1 MLNRKLVQLFTQISS
16 VKIPRFIGARSETAA
31 YQLLAFCDA
40 LVKAYAASVY
50 LRIKEDTG
58 IKTHLVFSKMR
69 LAPVNRGKNKRE
81 LTIPRLEL
89 LAVVIG
95 IRALKFVTKE
105 LRLKVP
111 ERILWTDS
119 QCVLYWLKTRKPLL
133 VFVENRIKEIKLE
146 KDVTFR
152 YVSTVDNPTDFAT
165 RGLSVQ
171 EIKCSS
177 LWWHGPSWLQD
188 DDSLWPVGSYSDMA
202 PDILQQTDNE
212 VRKLK
217 PSCELSNIAVE
228 EKASL
233 IFGIDPLRYSSLR
246 KLLRITVFV
255 LRFIKIKVWNRIN
268 LDGTKLIHQHPL
280 LVTVLNSL

>member
-1 MLNRKLVQLFTQISS
+1 
-16 VKIPRFIGARSETAA
+16 
-31 YQLLAFCDA
+31 
-40 LVKAYAASVY
+40 
-50 LRIKEDTG
+50 
-58 IKTHLVFSKMR
+58 MR
-69 LAPVNRGKNKRE
+69 LALINRGKNKRE

-119 QCVLYWLKTRKPLL
+119 QCVLYWLKTRKPLS

-146 KDVTFR
+146 KDVTFC
-152 YVSTVDNPTDFAT
+152 YVSTVDNPADFAT

-188 DDSLWPVGSYSDMA
+188 DDSLWPVGSYSDTA
-202 PDILQQTDNE
+202 PEILQQTDNE

-217 PSCELSNIAVE
+217 PSCEVSNIAVD

-233 IFGIDPLRYSSLR
+233 VFGIDPLRYSSLR

-268 LDGTKLIHQHPL
+268 LDGTKSASTIGDSFEQF
-280 LVTVLNSL
+280 TGGRTCICKGG